1 MLSSILTNVVATSHL
16 LSIWNVANVTKE
28 LNFSFYVTLV
38 TLHRQIMWLVAT
50 HAALFLDSAALFFT

>member
-16 LSIWNVANVTKE
+16 RLLSIRNVANVTKE

-50 HAALFLDSAALFFT
+50 LLDPAALFFT

>member
-16 LSIWNVANVTKE
+16 RLLSIQNVANVTKG

-50 HAALFLDSAALFFT
+50 LLDSAALFFT